1 MRVCARVLTG
11 VPVKV
16 TGGDCQEM
24 LKLLL
29 LEGVKRAELVEGM
42 ETGAVACGGT
52 AGARSHT
59 RN

>member
-1 MRVCARVLTG
+1 MRVCVLTG

-52 AGARSHT
+52 AGACSHT
-59 RN
+59 RS